1 MKKYVHETM
10 YILRP
15 DISEDVVTNLTTKF
29 ETLLRDTGATE
40 IQVQNQGKKRLAQ
53 TIRKQRD
60 GIYILMNYQCDGSQI
75 AVLERSMRIT
85 EEVIRY
91 MTLKLE
97 IKEKRAKAASNDK
110 PISD

>member
-15 DISEDVVTNLTTKF
+15 DSNEDVVTNLTTKF
-29 ETLLRDTGATE
+29 ETLLRDTGAIE
-40 IQVQNQGKKRLAQ
+40 IQVQNLGKKRLAQ
-53 TIRKQRD
+53 PIKKQRD
-60 GIYILMNYQCDGSQI
+60 GIYILMTYQCDGSQI

-97 IKEKRAKAASNDK
+97 IKEKPAKVASND
-110 PISD
+110 